1 MGNNSRRETLI
12 IVNPAA
18 HNVPSRKR
26 LDEADGWLRSQGWQ
40 AGWRRAGGPR
50 QATGPAGA
58 AGGPPLLFVCGG
70 DGTLNEA
77 ANGLAGSETALAPIR
92 AGTVNIWAKEMGF
105 PRKPAQAVKAAV
117 EGDRHRVDLGR
128 AGDRY
133 FLLMAGYGLDGAIA
147 RRVHLGLKSRLGAA
161 TYAIAAVRE
170 ALRYRSSP
178 VTLRFDGEE
187 RDADVLML
195 VAGNTRNYA
204 GLVEITREA
213 QADDG
218 LLDVCVYEG
227 KGTMDI
233 VLHALRTVLR
243 RHLRSKKV
251 TYRKVKRLEFA
262 RGEPLPVQ
270 VDGDEFEESPATVEI
285 ATGALWVGVPQGQ
298 GDRPLLG
305 AGGEAGGGLAV
316 EEEGDVVA
324 VRALERHAGGDVARD
339 AAAQRLAVGGGGALS
354 FAQALLRL
362 PVQP

>member
-1 MGNNSRRETLI
+1 MGSEGRRETLI

-26 LDEADGWLRSQGWQ
+26 LDEADRWLRSKGWQ
-40 AGWRRAGGPR
+40 VEWRRTEGPR
-50 QATGPAGA
+50 QATELA
-58 AGGPPLLFVCGG
+58 AAAAARGLPLLFVCGG

-77 ANGLAGSETALAPIR
+77 ANGLVGSETALAPIR

-117 EGDRHRVDLGR
+117 EGDRRRIDLGL

-187 RDADVLML
+187 RDAEVLML

-204 GLVEITREA
+204 GLAEITREA

-218 LLDVCVYEG
+218 LLDVCVCEG
-227 KGTMDI
+227 RGTADI
-233 VLHALRTVLR
+233 ILHVLRTLLR

-270 VDGDEFEESPATVEI
+270 LDGDAFEQSPAVVEV
-285 ATGALWVGVPQGQ
+285 AAGALWVAVPKGFSS
-298 GDRPLLG
+298 PLF
-305 AGGEAGGGLAV
+305 
-316 EEEGDVVA
+316 
-324 VRALERHAGGDVARD
+324 RD
-339 AAAQRLAVGGGGALS
+339 
-354 FAQALLRL
+354 
-362 PVQP
+362 

>member
-1 MGNNSRRETLI
+1 MGSEGRRETLI
-12 IVNPAA
+12 IVNPVA

-26 LDEADGWLRSQGWQ
+26 LDEAERWLRSQGWQ
-40 AGWRRAGGPR
+40 VEWRATAGQR
-50 QATGPAGA
+50 QATERA
-58 AGGPPLLFVCGG
+58 AAAAARGLPVLFVGGG

-195 VAGNTRNYA
+195 VVGNTRNYA
-204 GLVEITREA
+204 GMVEITREA

-227 KGTMDI
+227 KGTRDI
-233 VLHALRTVLR
+233 VMHVIRTLLR

-251 TYRKVKRLEFA
+251 TYRKVKRLQFV

-270 VDGDEFEESPATVEI
+270 LDGDRSEGSPRVVE
-285 ATGALWVGVPQGQ
+285 AAPGALWVAVPKGVSS
-298 GDRPLLG
+298 PLF
-305 AGGEAGGGLAV
+305 
-316 EEEGDVVA
+316 
-324 VRALERHAGGDVARD
+324 RD
-339 AAAQRLAVGGGGALS
+339 
-354 FAQALLRL
+354 
-362 PVQP
+362 

>member
-1 MGNNSRRETLI
+1 MGNDSRRETLI

-18 HNVPSRKR
+18 HSVPSRKR
-26 LDEADGWLRSQGWQ
+26 LDEAERWLRSQGWQ
-40 AGWRRAGGPR
+40 VEWRRTEGPR
-50 QATGPAGA
+50 QATELA
-58 AGGPPLLFVCGG
+58 AAAAARGLPLRFVCGG

-77 ANGLAGSETALAPIR
+77 VNGLAGSETALAPIR
-92 AGTVNIWAKEMGF
+92 AGTINIWAKELRF
-105 PRKPAQAVKAAV
+105 PRKPALAVKAAV
-117 EGDRHRVDLGR
+117 EGDRRRVDLGR

-161 TYAIAAVRE
+161 TYAVAAVRE

-187 RDADVLML
+187 RDAEVLML

-204 GLVEITREA
+204 GLAEITREA

-227 KGTMDI
+227 RGTRDI
-233 VLHALRTVLR
+233 VMHVLRTVLR

-262 RGEPLPVQ
+262 GGEALPVQ
-270 VDGDEFEESPATVEI
+270 LDGDEFEESPATVEV
-285 ATGALWVGVPQGQ
+285 APGALWVAVPKGVSS
-298 GDRPLLG
+298 PLF
-305 AGGEAGGGLAV
+305 
-316 EEEGDVVA
+316 
-324 VRALERHAGGDVARD
+324 RD
-339 AAAQRLAVGGGGALS
+339 
-354 FAQALLRL
+354 
-362 PVQP
+362 